1 MKYLKIIL
9 ILIFA
14 QNVFGQNPQLIENT
28 WYLQN
33 VIIDDNNNL
42 PPPPNDDFEFIQAT
56 FNNNDFFETSVC
68 ASLSGELSYN
78 SDQFLF
84 DDFAITLI
92 GCGEQINEEFQNLY
106 INSFF
111 QQTIDNPHTYTIN
124 TINSVLE
131 LTVVNSNNDMAIY
144 TNELLSIEDF
154 INYDFVIFPNPV
166 KSTIHIE
173 NKFQYGTSKIIIS
186 DITGKYLNTYAV
198 EGQNITFD
206 ISSYQSG
213 VYFVRIVSSNGNV
226 STSKFFKD

>member
-1 MKYLKIIL
+1 
-9 ILIFA
+9 
-14 QNVFGQNPQLIENT
+14 
-28 WYLQN
+28 
-33 VIIDDNNNL
+33 
-42 PPPPNDDFEFIQAT
+42 
-56 FNNNDFFETSVC
+56 
-68 ASLSGELSYN
+68 
-78 SDQFLF
+78 
-84 DDFAITLI
+84 
-92 GCGEQINEEFQNLY
+92 
-106 INSFF
+106 
-111 QQTIDNPHTYTIN
+111 
-124 TINSVLE
+124 
-131 LTVVNSNNDMAIY
+131 MAIY

-166 KSTIHIE
+166 KSKIHIE